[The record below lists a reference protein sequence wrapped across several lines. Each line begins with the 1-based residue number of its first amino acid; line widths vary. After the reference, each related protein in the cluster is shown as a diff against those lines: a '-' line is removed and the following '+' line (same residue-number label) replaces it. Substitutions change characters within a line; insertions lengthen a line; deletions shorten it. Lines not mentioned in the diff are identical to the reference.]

1 MAATPSEVLRRWFER
16 VWNAGDESAINELYA
31 ATAVAHGLSVAPMP
45 GPEGFKP
52 FFRSF
57 RSAFPNIHVEITHAV
72 SEGDLGVVRC
82 RVTGTHT
89 GDGLGVAGTNR
100 SVDFTGMTMARV
112 VDGRIQEGWNTYDF
126 MAMFQQLGI
135 EPPAPV

>member
-1 MAATPSEVLRRWFER
+1 MPASPSEILRSWFER
-16 VWNAGDESAINELYA
+16 VWNAGDESAIDDLYA
-31 ATAVAHGLSVAPMP
+31 ANAVAHGLPAGPVP
-45 GPEGFKP
+45 GPDGFKP
-52 FFRSF
+52 FVRSF
-57 RSAFPNIHVEITHAV
+57 RSAFPNIRVEITHAI
-72 SEGDLGVVRC
+72 SEGEMGVVHC

-100 SVDFTGMTMARV
+100 AVKFSGMTMARV

-135 EPPAPV
+135 EPPQPV